1 LILGET
7 GTGKELVADAI
18 HHNSIRKD
26 FPILKINCSAIPGH
40 LVESELFGFE
50 KNAFTGAGSKKKGL
64 FEIANGGTVFLDELG
79 EIPLE
84 IQSKLLRFL
93 EERKF
98 RRIGGLEDIEV
109 DIRIITA
116 TNKNLEKAVKE
127 KNFREDLYY
136 RLNVVPVE
144 VPPLRERG
152 NDVLLIAEY
161 FLSKYNTSFQKD
173 IKGFDESC
181 RRKLLS
187 YSWPGNIRELKNVI
201 ERIVILTGDE
211 WITTKKLP
219 PEIQNFE
226 GSGSLQKLK
235 KNLTAS

>member
-1 LILGET
+1 MILGET

-116 TNKNLEKAVKE
+116 TYKNWK
-127 KNFREDLYY
+127 R
-136 RLNVVPVE
+136 
-144 VPPLRERG
+144 
-152 NDVLLIAEY
+152 
-161 FLSKYNTSFQKD
+161 Q
-173 IKGFDESC
+173 
-181 RRKLLS
+181 
-187 YSWPGNIRELKNVI
+187 
-201 ERIVILTGDE
+201 
-211 WITTKKLP
+211 
-219 PEIQNFE
+219 
-226 GSGSLQKLK
+226 
-235 KNLTAS
+235 